1 MNSMKTMPLD
11 LELIRQQFPALAL
24 TDKGC
29 PRIYFDNPGGTQV
42 PQQML
47 DRMNHSLVHANANHG
62 GAFRTSV
69 DSDAILDDA
78 HLGMADL
85 LNAPS
90 ADEIV
95 FGSNMTT
102 LTFSVSRA
110 IGRRLQKGDALLLT
124 RMDHD
129 GNIGPWLKLAEDLDL
144 TVRWLEF
151 DPESYEYRMEDLD
164 GLLSSG
170 DVKLAAINYASNC
183 TGTINDVK
191 TITQKVQASGG
202 LVYVDAVQYVP
213 HGPTDVQDLGC
224 DFLVCSPYKFF
235 GPHQGVLWGR
245 LELLNQLEAY
255 KVRPADE
262 VAPGNFETGTQSHE
276 GQAATLGTID
286 YLAWLGATMG
296 TEFQS
301 DFPRFSGRRLQL
313 HAAMQAMQQYE
324 QELSSRLITGLQRF
338 PGVVVRGLTAPAD
351 MDRRVPT
358 VSFTAENQA
367 PQKIAEALALQNIF
381 VWDGHN
387 YAVEAVRTM
396 GLADKG
402 GVVRVGPV
410 HYNTVTE
417 IDQLLN
423 ALEAILD

>member
-95 FGSNMTT
+95 FGLNMTT

-286 YLAWLGATMG
+286 YLVWLGATMG

-301 DFPRFSGRRLQL
+301 DFPGFSGRRLQL

-324 QELSSRLITGLQRF
+324 QELSSRLITGLQLF

>member
-85 LNAPS
+85 LNAPF

-95 FGSNMTT
+95 FGPNMTT

-301 DFPRFSGRRLQL
+301 DFPEFTGRRLQL

-338 PGVVVRGLTAPAD
+338 PGVVVR
-351 MDRRVPT
+351 V
-358 VSFTAENQA
+358 
-367 PQKIAEALALQNIF
+367 
-381 VWDGHN
+381 
-387 YAVEAVRTM
+387 
-396 GLADKG
+396 
-402 GVVRVGPV
+402 
-410 HYNTVTE
+410 
-417 IDQLLN
+417 
-423 ALEAILD
+423 